1 MEQGNKKLLRTIGCV
16 HNTYCYKMKKTV
28 LVIEDDKSIK
38 EVIRIILEDEGYS
51 VILEDNVENVQCSIT
66 LYQPSVILLDVKLFG
81 EDVSYLTKEIKSQ
94 SSLKEIPIILMS
106 ADNNVEAIAQR
117 VGADAF
123 LSKPFVIEDLI
134 GLVRKQIKR

>member
-1 MEQGNKKLLRTIGCV
+1 
-16 HNTYCYKMKKTV
+16 MKKTV